1 MTMPAA
7 ARRAA
12 LAFLAPALSACVA
25 SAPPPSS
32 SVAHA
37 SLLAG
42 IVSRAAVCRAGYAR
56 AGTLDS
62 FLQAERERGAT
73 QEQIV
78 AARSAYLSV
87 SEAETINQG
96 VRPQPCTAEERTMLR
111 GQMSSVRAGRFEGL

>member
-12 LAFLAPALSACVA
+12 LAVLAPALSACVA
-25 SAPPPSS
+25 SAPSSTS

-42 IVSRAAVCRAGYAR
+42 IVSRAAVCKAGYAR

-73 QEQIV
+73 QEQLS
-78 AARSAYLSV
+78 AARSAYVAV

-96 VRPQPCTAEERTMLR
+96 VRPEPCTTEERQKLR